1 MNNELIE
8 LFEDRDFAQWLEVR
22 AGEINKKRAFDEIT
36 VAEQEELLSNLTNLS
51 RMKSYQTA
59 QESKVFM
66 ERALR
71 LLKAI
76 PFSVLK

>member
-1 MNNELIE
+1 MNNELAE
-8 LFEDRDFAQWLEVR
+8 LFEDSEFAKWLEYRV
-22 AGEINKKRAFDEIT
+22 GEINKKRAFDEIT
-36 VAEQEELLSNLTNLS
+36 VAEQEELLTNLADL
-51 RMKSYQTA
+51 RRIKAYQSA

-76 PFSVLK
+76 PFKV